1 MHAVGTAVIYFLK
14 EKCVQLHRIC
24 TVQLRM
30 CRHVLVETC
39 QAHTRIMDQEKHCY
53 AQLTTM
59 IINICI
65 LTLSVSG
72 SCSGMSHLDEHFP
85 WLLNNY

>member
-1 MHAVGTAVIYFLK
+1 MHTVETAVIYFLK
-14 EKCVQLHRIC
+14 EKCVQLLYIEY
-24 TVQLRM
+24 VQLRM

-39 QAHTRIMDQEKHCY
+39 QAHTRIMDREKHCY

-72 SCSGMSHLDEHFP
+72 SCSDMP
-85 WLLNNY
+85 